1 MISSLVAAAIAGIGA
16 LKSNDDKKRAHQ
28 EAINAAEQQM
38 WDQRNAAILAKRDAR
53 RGLNPQ
59 DEAFA
64 RNLGEFR
71 DQVGAMPVAQDWTPL
86 VAALGQGASAIYE
99 GAEKGMFDGK
109 NMHPDPGP
117 THEDVPGQNF
127 SPAGNHA
134 APVNYSEWQ
143 PIEHRRAG
151 SGGSAGNIFSRAAAR
166 FEEDDERAL
175 PEWLR

>member
-1 MISSLVAAAIAGIGA
+1 MISTLVAAALAGIGA

-28 EAINAAEQQM
+28 EAINAAEQEM

-71 DQVGAMPVAQDWTPL
+71 DQVGSMPVPQDWTPL
-86 VAALGQGASAIYE
+86 VAALGKGASAIYE
-99 GAEKGMFDGK
+99 GNEKGLFDGK
-109 NMHPDPGP
+109 NMHPEPKP
-117 THEDVPGQNF
+117 THQDVPGQNF
-127 SPAGNHA
+127 SAAGNHA

-143 PIEHRRAG
+143 PVEHKPAA
-151 SGGSAGNIFSRAAAR
+151 SGNSLIRAANR
-166 FEEDDERAL
+166 FEEEDERAL